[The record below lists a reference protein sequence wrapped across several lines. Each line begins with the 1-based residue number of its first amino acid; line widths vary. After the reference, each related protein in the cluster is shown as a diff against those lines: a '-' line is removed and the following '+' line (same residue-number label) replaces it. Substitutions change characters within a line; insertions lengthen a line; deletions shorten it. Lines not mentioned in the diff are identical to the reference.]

1 LVFSFFHSS
10 YIIAHPKI
18 MASRIGAY
26 RSGSVLAGGRQAGVT
41 VLEIITGESSTMVA
55 HSFTNTP
62 RDIG

>member
-26 RSGSVLAGGRQAGVT
+26 RSGSVLAGGRQA